1 MVRPLLGQTAL
12 ASTKVVRPLLGQT
25 ACQSTLR
32 RFNTKPQPNGANLAT
47 KPQPNGANLT
57 THRRRLEWKAV
68 VREKIAEQTR
78 LTQVAARSNLSRVSK
93 HEMNE
98 VKYPGRHSL

>member
-1 MVRPLLGQTAL
+1 MCIRD
-12 ASTKVVRPLLGQT
+12 R
-25 ACQSTLR
+25 
-32 RFNTKPQPNGANLAT
+32 PQPNGANLAT

-78 LTQVAARSNLSRVSK
+78 LTQVAVHSNLSRVSK